1 MTLVTA
7 GYKNDGMQM
16 HMHMRPRVIVNV
28 AMSADGKLSTRERR
42 QVKISGAEDFA
53 RVDRLKAGCDA
64 VAVGIGTVL
73 ADDPSLTVKNPGLRA
88 ERQRSGRP
96 EHPARVVIDG
106 KARTPPSASILN
118 KGDGLRVVAVSERAD
133 PARVVALRAKATVI
147 TVGEDEVDLPRVLD
161 ELGALGIRSLMV
173 EGGGTLIA
181 GFIRAGLVDEIYT
194 YIGSIVV
201 GGKDAPTLADGEG
214 WIREGDFAR
223 LVLADITR
231 MDDGV
236 LLHWTVKRS

>member
-1 MTLVTA
+1 
-7 GYKNDGMQM
+7 MQM

-28 AMSADGKLSTRERR
+28 AMSADGKISTRERR

-73 ADDPSLTVKNPGLRA
+73 ADDPSLTVKNPGLKA
-88 ERQRSGRP
+88 ERQRSGLP
-96 EHPARVVIDG
+96 EHPVRVVIDG
-106 KARTPPSASILN
+106 KARTPPDVSILN
-118 KGDGLRVVAVSERAD
+118 KGDGLRVIAVSERAD
-133 PARVVALRAKATVI
+133 PARVEALREKATVI
-147 TVGEDEVDLPRVLD
+147 TAGKDEVDLSRVLD
-161 ELGALGIRSLMV
+161 ELGQIGIRSLMV

-194 YIGSIVV
+194 YIGSIVI

-214 WIREGDFAR
+214 WIRESDFAR
-223 LVLADITR
+223 LVLADMTR
-231 MDDGV
+231 IDDGI
-236 LLHWTVKRS
+236 LLHWTVKRT